1 MKAGTS
7 VCDKPNESHS
17 RGGKQKIRHYRAIL
31 GGTNIGEDVKVK
43 EEKTKVVPI
52 WEKVTLTVEEAD
64 YANLDRALKT
74 VCKKLKME
82 SFTMHSLRHTFATRC
97 IEAEMKPKTLQYIL
111 GHSRIEMTMN
121 LYVHVTDETVIKE
134 MEKFE
139 LAI

>member
-1 MKAGTS
+1 
-7 VCDKPNESHS
+7 
-17 RGGKQKIRHYRAIL
+17 
-31 GGTNIGEDVKVK
+31 
-43 EEKTKVVPI
+43 
-52 WEKVTLTVEEAD
+52 
-64 YANLDRALKT
+64 
-74 VCKKLKME
+74 
-82 SFTMHSLRHTFATRC
+82 MHSLRHTFATRC

>member
-1 MKAGTS
+1 MRILRRPAPDAGAYRLRLGR
-7 VCDKPNESHS
+7 
-17 RGGKQKIRHYRAIL
+17 RGYS
-31 GGTNIGEDVKVK
+31 
-43 EEKTKVVPI
+43 
-52 WEKVTLTVEEAD
+52 
-64 YANLDRALKT
+64 KT
-74 VCKKLKME
+74 VITGQGRKPWRV
-82 SFTMHSLRHTFATRC
+82 SLRHTFATRC